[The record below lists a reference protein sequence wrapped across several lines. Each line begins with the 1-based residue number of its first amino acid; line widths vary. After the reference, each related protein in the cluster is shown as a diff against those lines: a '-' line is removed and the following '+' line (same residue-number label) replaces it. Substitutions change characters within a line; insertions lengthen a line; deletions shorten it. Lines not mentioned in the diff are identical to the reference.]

1 MIRNILT
8 FLLTLSLPVSSNSAD
23 SLPANINNDIVASA
37 LPVYSPRFDRSKPIV
52 AIVGENTYTELTD
65 YIIPYGIL
73 SESKVADVFA
83 LATQDGALQMF
94 PALRLQPQTTTSKFD
109 LKFPR
114 GADYVIVPAVHH
126 SDDPDLIKWIVEQ
139 ASKGST
145 IIGVCDG
152 VLVLANAGLLVDHK
166 AVGHWYSLD
175 NLKDEFPRTEW
186 VKNTRYIADKKIV
199 TTTGVTA
206 SIPVSLALVEAISGT
221 KRANEVG
228 QALGID
234 DWGVKHQSDEFKLS
248 AKHLWVA
255 ASNWLAF
262 WSKEKIGIPIAEGI
276 NEVTLALTADSYSRT
291 YRSQAYS
298 ISESSL
304 GVVSKHGLTI
314 LPDNIQAKPSFSHI
328 IELRDDIKA
337 GLILDVV
344 LTDIKARYGVDTA
357 RFVAL
362 QLEYS
367 AKL

>member
-1 MIRNILT
+1 MIRNILIVI
-8 FLLTLSLPVSSNSAD
+8 LSLSLPVISNFAY
-23 SLPANINNDIVASA
+23 SLPAKVDSDIVTSVF
-37 LPVYSPRFDRSKPIV
+37 PVYSPRFDRKKPIV

-94 PALRLQPQTTTSKFD
+94 PALRLQPQTTISIFD
-109 LKFPR
+109 LKFPK
-114 GADYVIVPAVHH
+114 GADYVVVPAVHH
-126 SDDPDLIKWIVEQ
+126 SDDPDLINWIIEQ
-139 ASKGST
+139 SNKGST

-166 AVGHWYSLD
+166 AVGHWYSMG

-186 VKNTRYIADKKIV
+186 VKNTRYIADRKIV

-221 KRANEVG
+221 KRANEVA
-228 QALGID
+228 QNLGID

-262 WSKEKIGIPIAEGI
+262 WSKENIGIPIAEGV

-291 YRSQAYS
+291 YRSQAFS
-298 ISESSL
+298 ISESPS

-314 LPDNIQAKPSFSHI
+314 LPDDFQAKTSFSHI

-337 GLILDVV
+337 GSILDSV
-344 LTDIKARYGVDTA
+344 LTDIKARYGVETA

-367 AKL
+367 ARL